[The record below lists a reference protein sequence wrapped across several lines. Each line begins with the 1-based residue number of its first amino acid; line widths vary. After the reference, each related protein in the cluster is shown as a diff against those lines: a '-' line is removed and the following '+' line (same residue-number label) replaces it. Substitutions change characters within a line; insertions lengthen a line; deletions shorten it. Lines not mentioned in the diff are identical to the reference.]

1 MLLILEKPSGV
12 IKYHPNVLSYDPTKF
27 LEKLA
32 EILEKETHVY
42 MASDPDPFE
51 ERHPCRVDPDCQVMP
66 ASDWLIFVIWTSNW
80 SKKNTL

>member
-1 MLLILEKPSGV
+1 MF
-12 IKYHPNVLSYDPTKF
+12 SYDPTKF

-66 ASDWLIFVIWTSNW
+66 ASDC

>member
-1 MLLILEKPSGV
+1 MF
-12 IKYHPNVLSYDPTKF
+12 SYDPTKF

-51 ERHPCRVDPDCQVMP
+51 ERHPCRVDPDCQVLLSY
-66 ASDWLIFVIWTSNW
+66 SDWSVL
-80 SKKNTL
+80 